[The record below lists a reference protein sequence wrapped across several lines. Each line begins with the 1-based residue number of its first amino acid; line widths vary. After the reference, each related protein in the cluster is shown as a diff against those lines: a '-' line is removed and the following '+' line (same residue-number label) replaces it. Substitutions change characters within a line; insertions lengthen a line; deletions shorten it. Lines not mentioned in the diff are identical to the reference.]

1 MNNEARLELGGLCSK
16 PLALRHAELA
26 RLPADAQV
34 ADVAALVPGRAGRAV
49 KLAALRV
56 LAGEEPGVAFL
67 DVASADPGFA
77 VSLPIAEARDAV
89 VVYEL
94 DGAPLPPN
102 KGGPFRLLVP
112 GHSDECVH
120 VKSVA
125 RLSLSAARGRDTRPV
140 DDAEHAQLHAK
151 KKS

>member
-67 DVASADPGFA
+67 DVASADNQIPKMFLSPMGT
-77 VSLPIAEARDAV
+77 SDIPTTPPM
-89 VVYEL
+89 L
-94 DGAPLPPN
+94 DGS
-102 KGGPFRLLVP
+102 RVIH
-112 GHSDECVH
+112 HSA
-120 VKSVA
+120 S
-125 RLSLSAARGRDTRPV
+125 G
-140 DDAEHAQLHAK
+140 
-151 KKS
+151 